1 MSKVKLATV
10 WLDGCSGCHM
20 SFLDMDERLI
30 ELAELVDMVYSP
42 IVDTKEFPDEVDI
55 ALVEG
60 AVASVDDEKKIKK
73 IREHSKMLVAMGD
86 CAVAGNVPVDAQSH
100 RAGSHPQP
108 RLHRERDRAAA
119 DSLHRGA
126 PAAQEGAPHSRVC
139 DGGRV
144 SSRVPALGR
153 HLPRR
158 ADRAANRRTAGD
170 SGAHPLWSLTPELTM
185 SQTITIDPVTRLE
198 GHGKIT
204 IQLNGQGE
212 VEDAHFHVTQVRGFE
227 KFSEGRP
234 FYEMPSLMA
243 RICGICPVSH
253 LIASAK
259 ACEAIMSVRIPHT
272 AAQLRRM
279 LNLAQMV
286 QSHALSF
293 FYLSS
298 PDLLLGMESDP
309 KVRHI
314 FGVVAAKPELGRA
327 GIALRRFGQHIIEL
341 LGNKRIHPGWVV
353 PGGVT
358 EPLAAAKRDEIL
370 AMMPEAFH
378 SIKLALAAYKQI
390 ADSFRPEIEVFAN
403 FPTNYHEPD
412 QRRRVDRIHRRRA
425 AADRR
430 RRAMSSKTASPRKR
444 FTEVIG
450 EAVEPYSY
458 TKFAYYKPLGYPKGS
473 YRVGPLARL
482 NIATTMGTPLA
493 DIELAEFKQLARG
506 PVQSSFYYHHARLIE
521 ILYGIEKI
529 EQILTDPHILD
540 KHVRAVAGVN
550 RLEGAGQAEAP
561 RGHAAPSLQ
570 GGRERP
576 HHLGQPRD
584 RHWPEQQRHEQG
596 RCPGREVITSRTAS
610 SLKAFST
617 ASKPWSAHSTRA

>member
-1 MSKVKLATV
+1 
-10 WLDGCSGCHM
+10 
-20 SFLDMDERLI
+20 
-30 ELAELVDMVYSP
+30 
-42 IVDTKEFPDEVDI
+42 
-55 ALVEG
+55 
-60 AVASVDDEKKIKK
+60 
-73 IREHSKMLVAMGD
+73 
-86 CAVAGNVPVDAQSH
+86 
-100 RAGSHPQP
+100 
-108 RLHRERDRAAA
+108 
-119 DSLHRGA
+119 
-126 PAAQEGAPHSRVC
+126 
-139 DGGRV
+139 
-144 SSRVPALGR
+144 
-153 HLPRR
+153 
-158 ADRAANRRTAGD
+158 
-170 SGAHPLWSLTPELTM
+170 M

-227 KFSEGRP
+227 RFSEGRP

-293 FYLSS
+293 FYLAS

-309 KVRHI
+309 ASRHI
-314 FGVVAAKPELGRA
+314 FGVVAARPELGRA

-341 LGNKRIHPGWVV
+341 LGDKRIHPGWVV

-358 EPLAAAKRDEIL
+358 EPLAQAKRDEIL
-370 AMMPEAFH
+370 AMIPEAYANVQ
-378 SIKLALAAYKQI
+378 LALAAYKQI
-390 ADSFRPEIEVFAN
+390 AGSFHSEIEVFAN
-403 FPTNYHEPD
+403 FPSNFMSLINQDESIEFTD
-412 QRRRVDRIHRRRA
+412 GALRFIDATGSILDDGITA
-425 AADRR
+425 A
-430 RRAMSSKTASPRKR
+430 K

-458 TKFAYYKPLGYPKGS
+458 TKFAYYKPLGYPEGS

-482 NIATTMGTPLA
+482 NIVKTMGTPLA
-493 DIELAEFKQLARG
+493 ETELIEFKQMAEG
-506 PVQSSFYYHHARLIE
+506 PVQGSFHYHHARLIE
-521 ILYGIEKI
+521 ILHGIEKI
-529 EQILTDPHILD
+529 ERILSDPLILD

-561 RGHAAPSLQ
+561 RGTLNHHYKVDENGLITWANLVIATGQNNNAMNRGVLQAAKHYVKNGKFTEGVLNRVEAVVRTFDPCLSCSTHAFGQMPLVLSLVSAE
-570 GGRERP
+570 GEVV
-576 HHLGQPRD
+576 D
-584 RHWPEQQRHEQG
+584 RMVR
-596 RCPGREVITSRTAS
+596 
-610 SLKAFST
+610 
-617 ASKPWSAHSTRA
+617 

>member
-1 MSKVKLATV
+1 
-10 WLDGCSGCHM
+10 
-20 SFLDMDERLI
+20 
-30 ELAELVDMVYSP
+30 
-42 IVDTKEFPDEVDI
+42 
-55 ALVEG
+55 
-60 AVASVDDEKKIKK
+60 
-73 IREHSKMLVAMGD
+73 
-86 CAVAGNVPVDAQSH
+86 
-100 RAGSHPQP
+100 
-108 RLHRERDRAAA
+108 
-119 DSLHRGA
+119 
-126 PAAQEGAPHSRVC
+126 
-139 DGGRV
+139 
-144 SSRVPALGR
+144 
-153 HLPRR
+153 
-158 ADRAANRRTAGD
+158 
-170 SGAHPLWSLTPELTM
+170 M

-204 IQLNGQGE
+204 IQLNDQGE
-212 VEDAHFHVTQVRGFE
+212 VDDAHFHVTQVRGFE

-293 FYLSS
+293 FYLAS

-309 KVRHI
+309 AVRHI
-314 FGVVAAKPELGRA
+314 FGVAAAKPELGRA

-358 EPLAAAKRDEIL
+358 EPLAQAKRDEIL
-370 AMMPEAFH
+370 SMIPEAFGNV
-378 SIKLALAAYKQI
+378 KLALAAYKQI
-390 ADSFRPEIEVFAN
+390 ADQFHAEIEIFAN
-403 FPTNYHEPD
+403 FPSLY
-412 QRRRVDRIHRRRA
+412 
-425 AADRR
+425 
-430 RRAMSSKTASPRKR
+430 MSLVNEDDSIEFSDSSLLLIDSAGKVIEDGITATR

-458 TKFAYYKPLGYPKGS
+458 TKFAYYKPLGYPEGC

-482 NIATTMGTPLA
+482 NIAGTMGTPLA
-493 DIELAEFKQLARG
+493 DAELAEFKQLAVG
-506 PVQSSFYYHHARLIE
+506 PVQASFHYHHARLIE

-529 EQILTDPHILD
+529 EQILADPLILD

-561 RGHAAPSLQ
+561 RGTLNHHYKVDENGLITWANLVIATGQNNTAMNQGVLQAAKHYVKDGKFTAGVLNRIEAVVRTFDPCLSCSTHAFGQMPLVISL
-570 GGRERP
+570 
-576 HHLGQPRD
+576 
-584 RHWPEQQRHEQG
+584 
-596 RCPGREVITSRTAS
+596 I
-610 SLKAFST
+610 
-617 ASKPWSAHSTRA
+617 SADGEMMDQVTR

>member
-1 MSKVKLATV
+1 MT
-10 WLDGCSGCHM
+10 
-20 SFLDMDERLI
+20 
-30 ELAELVDMVYSP
+30 
-42 IVDTKEFPDEVDI
+42 
-55 ALVEG
+55 
-60 AVASVDDEKKIKK
+60 
-73 IREHSKMLVAMGD
+73 
-86 CAVAGNVPVDAQSH
+86 
-100 RAGSHPQP
+100 
-108 RLHRERDRAAA
+108 
-119 DSLHRGA
+119 
-126 PAAQEGAPHSRVC
+126 
-139 DGGRV
+139 
-144 SSRVPALGR
+144 
-153 HLPRR
+153 
-158 ADRAANRRTAGD
+158 
-170 SGAHPLWSLTPELTM
+170 
-185 SQTITIDPVTRLE
+185 QTITIDPVTRLE

-253 LIASAK
+253 LVASAK

-279 LNLAQMV
+279 LNLAQTV

-298 PDLLLGMESDP
+298 PDLLLGMEADP

-370 AMMPEAFH
+370 AMLPEAYH

-390 ADSFRPEIEVFAN
+390 ADSFRAEIEVFAN
-403 FPTNYHEPD
+403 FPSNYLGLVNDDDSIEFTDGALRLIDPAGKTIED
-412 QRRRVDRIHRRRA
+412 GITA
-425 AADRR
+425 A
-430 RRAMSSKTASPRKR
+430 R
-444 FTEVIG
+444 FTEAVG

-458 TKFAYYKPLGYPKGS
+458 TKFAYYKALGYPDGC

-482 NIATTMGTPLA
+482 NIAKSMGTPLA
-493 DIELAEFKQLARG
+493 DIELAEFKQLSAG
-506 PVQSSFYYHHARLIE
+506 PVESSFYYHHARLID

-529 EQILTDPHILD
+529 EQILADPQILD
-540 KHVRAVAGVN
+540 KHVRATAGVN

-561 RGHAAPSLQ
+561 RGTLHHHYKVDENGLITWANLVIATGNNNHAMNQ
-570 GGRERP
+570 GVAQAAKHYIKGGKFTEGILNRVEAVVRTFDP
-576 HHLGQPRD
+576 CLSCSTHAFGQMPLAITLLNAD
-584 RHWPEQQRHEQG
+584 
-596 RCPGREVITSRTAS
+596 REVIDQVIR
-610 SLKAFST
+610 
-617 ASKPWSAHSTRA
+617 